1 MEEQRQAVAATPST
15 ESPLD
20 RQLHGGSSF
29 KCSQRSTKFDGEST
43 WRRVP
48 WCSGVAS
55 ETASVLRT
63 PSSVGIGSD
72 SGMEDLVRR
81 RSTATDSENRTFFG
95 LTVSSVVCN
104 EVLLDTLQ
112 VG

>member
-1 MEEQRQAVAATPST
+1 MAKALSAGYCGVLVLLLR
-15 ESPLD
+15 
-20 RQLHGGSSF
+20 LHQCCEHLHLLEKGM
-29 KCSQRSTKFDGEST
+29 
-43 WRRVP
+43 
-48 WCSGVAS
+48 
-55 ETASVLRT
+55 
-63 PSSVGIGSD
+63 IGSD

-81 RSTATDSENRTFFG
+81 RSTATDSENRMFLG